1 MTAAFINADVLLD
14 IFKDEAEERS
24 LIARN
29 TGVAPRDQSGFE
41 VGLDGAVRV
50 ANPMANRS
58 GALNVKHTTSRA
70 SLMEV
75 VGPALTGS
83 IDNPGAATQRASIHA
98 QRVAPTISLDERGR
112 IVFTRESFERST
124 PQFDGVAVDAWY
136 DYRVGTNEVRARDA
150 AAAGAKANGTP
161 WELHDVSPL
170 EREFCLEAAVTAAQI
185 FMRLSAVRHHLLSPA
200 CLCRYVSA

>member
-1 MTAAFINADVLLD
+1 MDVDAVQFGHTFGQDGLDALADVG
-14 IFKDEAEERS
+14 KVS
-24 LIARN
+24 
-29 TGVAPRDQSGFE
+29 V
-41 VGLDGAVRV
+41 
-50 ANPMANRS
+50 
-58 GALNVKHTTSRA
+58 
-70 SLMEV
+70 
-75 VGPALTGS
+75 
-83 IDNPGAATQRASIHA
+83 
-98 QRVAPTISLDERGR
+98 
-112 IVFTRESFERST
+112 
-124 PQFDGVAVDAWY
+124 DGVAVDAWY